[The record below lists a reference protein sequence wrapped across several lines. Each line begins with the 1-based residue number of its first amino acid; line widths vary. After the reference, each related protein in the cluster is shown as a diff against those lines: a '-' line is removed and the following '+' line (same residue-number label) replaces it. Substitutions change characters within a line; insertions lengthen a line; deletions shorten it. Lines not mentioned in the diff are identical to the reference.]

1 VKDGTI
7 TRYQKKSTAIFT
19 VNIMISRQNNTHYKW
34 YILILAMLT
43 YGSIAGSARLCMP
56 VLFPEIAKELDLSMV
71 AIGTIWGMDPLAG
84 VFLGLLGG
92 LLADRFGVKRMLTVV
107 CILAGVFGALRGF
120 SVDFLSMAA
129 FMFLFGLM
137 AAVTP
142 SIVPKITAIW
152 FAGKR
157 LGLANGMLNVSW
169 SFGAVIA
176 TLSSA
181 TLLSPWLGGWRY
193 VLFFFGIPPVLAG
206 LLWWWTGREPEKP
219 DADHV
224 PVSGEPLRIA
234 FTKVIRI
241 RGVWVMGIILLT
253 YWGSNMGFGGY
264 LPLYLRNVGWEP
276 ELADTAMTVFSGIGV
291 AGVIPMVLYSD
302 RIGSRRMVIFF
313 ATLVLAT
320 CMGLIPLVSRTGVWI
335 LLLVGGLMR
344 SGAAAL
350 ANTMI
355 FEIKG
360 VGGRY
365 GGTAI
370 GLTNTLGMVGA
381 FVAPPLGNSL
391 AAINGDVPIFFWAIL
406 AALALPI
413 LLIVRENKKEP
424 ELSSVQG
431 AV

>member
-1 VKDGTI
+1 MI
-7 TRYQKKSTAIFT
+7 EQQNST
-19 VNIMISRQNNTHYKW
+19 SYRW

-56 VLFPEIAKELDLSMV
+56 VLFPEIVKELDLSMV

-137 AAVTP
+137 AAVIP
-142 SIVPKITAIW
+142 SIVPKVTAIW
-152 FAGKR
+152 FGGNR

-169 SFGAVIA
+169 SFGAILA

-206 LLWWWTGREPEKP
+206 LLWWWTGREPGKP
-219 DADHV
+219 NTDHI
-224 PVSGEPLRIA
+224 PVNGEPLRSA
-234 FTKVIRI
+234 FNKVIRI
-241 RGVWVMGIILLT
+241 RGVWVMGIIALT
-253 YWGSNMGFGGY
+253 YSGSNMGFGGY

-276 ELADTAMTVFSGIGV
+276 EIADIAMTVFNGIGV

-313 ATLVLAT
+313 AILVLAS

-335 LLLVGGLMR
+335 LLLVGGLVR
-344 SGAAAL
+344 AGAAAL
-350 ANTMI
+350 INTMI

-360 VGGRY
+360 VGGKY

-370 GLTNTLGMVGA
+370 GLTNTLGMLGA
-381 FVAPPLGNSL
+381 SVAPPLGNSL
-391 AAINGDVPIFFWAIL
+391 TVINGDAPIYSWAIL
-406 AALALPI
+406 AVLALP
-413 LLIVRENKKEP
+413 LLLLMRENNHTP
-424 ELSSVQG
+424 EHSSVKD
-431 AV
+431 